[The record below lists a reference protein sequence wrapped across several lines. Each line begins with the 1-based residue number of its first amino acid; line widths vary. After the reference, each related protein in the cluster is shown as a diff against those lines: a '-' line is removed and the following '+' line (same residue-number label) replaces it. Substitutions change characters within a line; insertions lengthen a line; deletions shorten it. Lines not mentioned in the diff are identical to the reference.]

1 MSNIKKVIKD
11 RKTDLNPIW
20 IMRQA
25 GRYLP
30 EFREIRKKN
39 TDFIKLCLNSS
50 LSAEITLQ
58 PLKRFDLD
66 AAIIFSDILILP
78 YGLKQ
83 IVEFKKNVGPI
94 LGDFE
99 LVEIACA
106 VAIGSFLPLCHL
118 KEGNVIV
125 DFITAKLSKN
135 KIHLLDSISSFI
147 FGVVAFFFSS
157 RMILG
162 AKDMYVYQEE
172 TMLLAFPIWLPFLP
186 VIASFFL
193 LTICCF
199 YTFIIKIKDD

>member
-1 MSNIKKVIKD
+1 MDKNYTI
-11 RKTDLNPIW
+11 
-20 IMRQA
+20 
-25 GRYLP
+25 LP
-30 EFREIRKKN
+30 SHSLKN
-39 TDFIKLCLNSS
+39 TKKCYNSIIMKFWEKTISSKIRPNNQFGRILNLTSRYFAIFGGFILL
-50 LSAEITLQ
+50 
-58 PLKRFDLD
+58 F
-66 AAIIFSDILILP
+66 AALISIFSIF
-78 YGLKQ
+78 GR
-83 IVEFKKNVGPI
+83 VVFSSPI

-118 KEGNVIV
+118 KNGNVIV

-135 KIHLLDSISSFI
+135 KINLLDSISSLI
-147 FGVVAFFFSS
+147 FAVVALFFSS

-162 AKDMYVYQEE
+162 AKDMYMYQEE

-199 YTFIIKIKDD
+199 YTFIIKINLIIGK

>member
-1 MSNIKKVIKD
+1 MIFGKKIITIKIRPNNKFGRI
-11 RKTDLNPIW
+11 LNLISKYFA
-20 IMRQA
+20 IF
-25 GRYLP
+25 GG
-30 EFREIRKKN
+30 
-39 TDFIKLCLNSS
+39 FILL
-50 LSAEITLQ
+50 T
-58 PLKRFDLD
+58 
-66 AAIIFSDILILP
+66 AALISIFSIF
-78 YGLKQ
+78 GR
-83 IVEFKKNVGPI
+83 VVFSSPI

-147 FGVVAFFFSS
+147 FGVVAFFFSF

-199 YTFIIKIKDD
+199 YTFIIKINLITGK

>member
-1 MSNIKKVIKD
+1 MSFGKKIITIKIRPNNKFGRI
-11 RKTDLNPIW
+11 LNLISKYFA
-20 IMRQA
+20 IF
-25 GRYLP
+25 GG
-30 EFREIRKKN
+30 
-39 TDFIKLCLNSS
+39 FILL
-50 LSAEITLQ
+50 T
-58 PLKRFDLD
+58 
-66 AAIIFSDILILP
+66 AALISIFSIF
-78 YGLKQ
+78 GR
-83 IVEFKKNVGPI
+83 VVFSSPI

-147 FGVVAFFFSS
+147 FGVVALFFSF

-199 YTFIIKIKDD
+199 YTFIIKINLITGK

>member
-1 MSNIKKVIKD
+1 MS
-11 RKTDLNPIW
+11 
-20 IMRQA
+20 
-25 GRYLP
+25 
-30 EFREIRKKN
+30 FRKKIFTFKIRPN
-39 TDFIKLCLNSS
+39 NKFGRILHLISRYFAIFGGFVLLT
-50 LSAEITLQ
+50 
-58 PLKRFDLD
+58 
-66 AAIIFSDILILP
+66 AALISIFSIFGRVVFSSP
-78 YGLKQ
+78 
-83 IVEFKKNVGPI
+83 V

-135 KIHLLDSISSFI
+135 KINLLDSLSSLI
-147 FGVVAFFFSS
+147 FGLVALFFSS

-162 AKDMYVYQEE
+162 AKDMYLYQEE
-172 TMLLAFPIWLPFLP
+172 TMLLAFPIWIPFIP

-199 YTFIIKIKDD
+199 YTFVIKINQITGK

>member
-1 MSNIKKVIKD
+1 MSFGKKIFKSI
-11 RKTDLNPIW
+11 RPNNKFGRILNLISKYFA
-20 IMRQA
+20 IF
-25 GRYLP
+25 GG
-30 EFREIRKKN
+30 
-39 TDFIKLCLNSS
+39 FILLTAS
-50 LSAEITLQ
+50 LIS
-58 PLKRFDLD
+58 
-66 AAIIFSDILILP
+66 IFSIFGRVL
-78 YGLKQ
+78 
-83 IVEFKKNVGPI
+83 FSSPI

-125 DFITAKLSKN
+125 DFITAKLSKD
-135 KIHLLDSISSFI
+135 KINLLDSISSLI
-147 FGVVAFFFSS
+147 FGLVALFFSS

-162 AKDMYVYQEE
+162 AKDMYIYQEE

-199 YTFIIKIKDD
+199 YTFIIKINLLIGK

>member
-1 MSNIKKVIKD
+1 MDKNYTI
-11 RKTDLNPIW
+11 
-20 IMRQA
+20 
-25 GRYLP
+25 LP
-30 EFREIRKKN
+30 SHSLKN
-39 TDFIKLCLNSS
+39 TKKCYNSIIMKFWEKTISSKIRPNNQFGRILNLTSRDFAIFGGFILL
-50 LSAEITLQ
+50 
-58 PLKRFDLD
+58 F
-66 AAIIFSDILILP
+66 AALISIFSIF
-78 YGLKQ
+78 GR
-83 IVEFKKNVGPI
+83 VVFSSPI

-118 KEGNVIV
+118 KNGNVIV

-135 KIHLLDSISSFI
+135 KINLLDSISSLI
-147 FGVVAFFFSS
+147 FAVVALFFSS

-162 AKDMYVYQEE
+162 AKDMYIYQEE

-199 YTFIIKIKDD
+199 YTFIIKINLIIGK

>member
-1 MSNIKKVIKD
+1 MDKNYTI
-11 RKTDLNPIW
+11 
-20 IMRQA
+20 
-25 GRYLP
+25 LP
-30 EFREIRKKN
+30 SHSLKN
-39 TDFIKLCLNSS
+39 TKKCYNSIIMKFWEKTISSKIRPNNQFGRILNLTSRYFAIFGGFILL
-50 LSAEITLQ
+50 
-58 PLKRFDLD
+58 F
-66 AAIIFSDILILP
+66 AALISIFSIF
-78 YGLKQ
+78 GR
-83 IVEFKKNVGPI
+83 VVFSSPI

-118 KEGNVIV
+118 KNGNVIV

-135 KIHLLDSISSFI
+135 KINLLDSISSLI
-147 FGVVAFFFSS
+147 FAIVALFFSS

-162 AKDMYVYQEE
+162 ARDMYIYQEE

-199 YTFIIKIKDD
+199 YTFIIKINLIIGK

>member
-1 MSNIKKVIKD
+1 MNFGKKIFKVKIRPNNKF
-11 RKTDLNPIW
+11 
-20 IMRQA
+20 
-25 GRYLP
+25 GRILHLISRC
-30 EFREIRKKN
+30 FAIFGG
-39 TDFIKLCLNSS
+39 FIL
-50 LSAEITLQ
+50 LSAALIS
-58 PLKRFDLD
+58 
-66 AAIIFSDILILP
+66 IFSIF
-78 YGLKQ
+78 GR
-83 IVEFKKNVGPI
+83 VVFSSPI

-193 LTICCF
+193 LTVCCF
-199 YTFIIKIKDD
+199 YTFIIKINLIIGK

>member
-1 MSNIKKVIKD
+1 MDKNYTI
-11 RKTDLNPIW
+11 
-20 IMRQA
+20 
-25 GRYLP
+25 LP
-30 EFREIRKKN
+30 SHSLKN
-39 TDFIKLCLNSS
+39 TKKCYNSIIMKFWEKTISSKIRPNNQFGRILNLTSRYFAIFGGFILL
-50 LSAEITLQ
+50 
-58 PLKRFDLD
+58 F
-66 AAIIFSDILILP
+66 AALISIFSIF
-78 YGLKQ
+78 GR
-83 IVEFKKNVGPI
+83 VVFSSPI

-118 KEGNVIV
+118 KNGNVIV

-135 KIHLLDSISSFI
+135 KINLLDSISSLI
-147 FGVVAFFFSS
+147 FAVVALFFSS

-193 LTICCF
+193 LSICCF
-199 YTFIIKIKDD
+199 YTFIIKINLIIGK

>member
-1 MSNIKKVIKD
+1 MDKNYTI
-11 RKTDLNPIW
+11 
-20 IMRQA
+20 
-25 GRYLP
+25 LP
-30 EFREIRKKN
+30 SHSLKN
-39 TDFIKLCLNSS
+39 TKKCYNSIIMKFWEKTISSKIRPNNQFGRILNLTSRYFAIFGGFILL
-50 LSAEITLQ
+50 
-58 PLKRFDLD
+58 F
-66 AAIIFSDILILP
+66 AALISIFSIF
-78 YGLKQ
+78 GR
-83 IVEFKKNVGPI
+83 VVFSSPI

-118 KEGNVIV
+118 KNGNVIV

-135 KIHLLDSISSFI
+135 KINLLDSISSFI
-147 FGVVAFFFSS
+147 FGVVALFFTS

-172 TMLLAFPIWLPFLP
+172 TMLLAFPVWLPFLP

-199 YTFIIKIKDD
+199 YTFIIKINLIIGK

>member
-1 MSNIKKVIKD
+1 MDKNYTI
-11 RKTDLNPIW
+11 
-20 IMRQA
+20 
-25 GRYLP
+25 LP
-30 EFREIRKKN
+30 SHSLKN
-39 TDFIKLCLNSS
+39 TKKCYNSIIMKFWEKTISSKIRPNNQFGRILNLTSRYFAIFGGFILL
-50 LSAEITLQ
+50 
-58 PLKRFDLD
+58 F
-66 AAIIFSDILILP
+66 AALISIFSIF
-78 YGLKQ
+78 GRM
-83 IVEFKKNVGPI
+83 VFSSPI

-118 KEGNVIV
+118 KNGNVIV

-135 KIHLLDSISSFI
+135 KINLLDSISSLI
-147 FGVVAFFFSS
+147 FAIVALFFSS

-199 YTFIIKIKDD
+199 YTFIIKINLIIGK